1 MSDPFDIGFKLLP
14 PKLQM
19 QLWVLALDANTR
31 QVNLAYRSGSFRT
44 SLAYHYGG
52 NVEASLSI
60 RRVLATVGVDPASG
74 DVDLGLSFRGFKFGA
89 SASGVRPSAGVSLG
103 YGASLL
109 PFPAELS
116 STFNSAADGLP
127 SMARAIRSAPDN
139 PLAWYKLHSD
149 DVAAISRA
157 ISVGQAIAKQG
168 EPSNRFG
175 MGLRLNY
182 TPQMGLTIFGGAQLW
197 F

>member
-1 MSDPFDIGFKLLP
+1 MSDQFDIGFKLLP

-19 QLWVLALDANTR
+19 QLWVLALDANTS

-44 SLAYHYGG
+44 SLAYNYGG

-74 DVDLGLSFRGFKFGA
+74 DVDLGLIFRGFKFGA
-89 SASGVRPSAGVSLG
+89 SASLVRQSAGVSLG

-127 SMARAIRSAPDN
+127 SMTRDIRSAPDN

-157 ISVGQAIAKQG
+157 INVGQAIAKQG

-175 MGLRLNY
+175 AGLRLNY